1 MSCEFD
7 LVIRG
12 GVVADGS
19 GGDLRNADV
28 GIRDGRIVAAMPAI
42 AGRGAE
48 EIDARGL
55 LVTPGFI
62 DVHTHYDG
70 QLTWSDRLS
79 PSSSHGVTTIV
90 SGNCGVGFA
99 PCRAEDRETLVRL
112 MEGIEDI
119 PEVVMAEGLPWD
131 WETFP
136 NFLDAVERRPHD
148 IDFAVLLPHSPMRV
162 FAMGQRAVDL
172 EPATPADQAL
182 MRELTRQ
189 AMLAGAV
196 GVGTSRSIHHKD
208 SDGRFSPSMAAAAS
222 ELRAIASGMADAG
235 RGLLQAVASTEHPH
249 VDDYELLHAV
259 AADTG
264 RPLTYTLLDH
274 DETPDLSLEVLAA
287 VDRANAQGQC
297 VRPQVFNRPVGVIL
311 GLEAGH
317 HPFAACP
324 FYLERLAPLPLEDR
338 LAQMKTAQV
347 RAALLAEAERA
358 GKPMRPYDKMFPLSE
373 PVRYD
378 LAPSDS
384 VASLAAARGVRPEDV
399 AYDLLME
406 RDGTGKLLMAPV
418 NRNFDRTYELMRH
431 PDTVLGLGDGGAHCG
446 LICDATYT
454 TFGLTYWVRDRPA
467 GPRLGLAEMVRKLTS
482 DPASLYGFSD
492 RGRVAPGLKADIN
505 VIDIDRLALHAPTVV
520 YDLPGGG
527 RRLMQA
533 ATGYVATLVSGR
545 IIQREGADTGARPGR
560 LVRNAGQPARQAAR
574 EARA

>member
-1 MSCEFD
+1 MAHLFD

-12 GVVADGS
+12 GVVADGT
-19 GGDLRNADV
+19 GGDLREADV
-28 GIRDGRIVAAMPAI
+28 GVRAGRITEVAPSI
-42 AGRGAE
+42 AGRGAD

-79 PSSSHGVTTIV
+79 PSSSHGVTTVV

-99 PCRAEDRETLVRL
+99 PCRGEDQETLVRL

-119 PEVVMAEGLPWD
+119 PEVVMSQGLPWD
-131 WETFP
+131 WRTFP
-136 NFLDAVERRPHD
+136 EFLDAVERKPHD
-148 IDFAVLLPHSPMRV
+148 IDFAVLLPHSPLRV
-162 FAMGQRAVDL
+162 FVMGQRAVDL

-182 MRELTRQ
+182 MRQLTCE
-189 AMLAGAV
+189 AMRAGAV
-196 GVGTSRSIHHKD
+196 GVGTSRSIHHKA

-222 ELRAIASGMADAG
+222 ELRAIASGMADAR

-287 VDRANAQGQC
+287 VDRVNAKGRC

-311 GLEAGH
+311 GLETGH
-317 HPFAACP
+317 HPFAGHP
-324 FYLERLAPLPLEDR
+324 YFRENLAPLSHEQRVARMRTP
-338 LAQMKTAQV
+338 QV
-347 RAALLAEAERA
+347 RSALLADAARA

-378 LAPSDS
+378 LPPS
-384 VASLAAARGVRPEDV
+384 ASIAALAAAHGQAPEAV
-399 AYDLLME
+399 AFDLLIE
-406 RDGTGKLLMAPV
+406 REGTGKLLMAPV

-454 TFGLTYWVRDRPA
+454 TFGLTYWVRDRLA

-482 DPASLYGFSD
+482 DPASLYGFTD
-492 RGRVAPGLKADIN
+492 RGRVARGMKADLN
-505 VIDIDRLALHAPTVV
+505 VIDIDRLSLHAPSVV

-527 RRLMQA
+527 RRLLQT
-533 ATGYVATLVSGR
+533 ATGYVATIVAGQ
-545 IIQREGADTGARPGR
+545 IIQREGADTGARPGC
-560 LVRNAGQPARQAAR
+560 LVRDAGRPTRRPRRDAKR
-574 EARA
+574 